1 MRGHVDDV
9 AVGAVGGDAMS
20 RHDGGETAEREAGY
34 FGPAVANSPRMDE
47 LHQRITE
54 LVTRMGAL
62 RIRYALIDRR
72 DPELVTRMGALDGA
86 MRHMAAI
93 IAEQERRILSLEAL
107 VGASPIEIA
116 LTHLPT
122 PMVAQTTGHAD
133 DRR

>member
-62 RIRYALIDRR
+62 
-72 DPELVTRMGALDGA
+72 DGA
-86 MRHMAAI
+86 MRRMAAI
-93 IAEQERRILSLEAL
+93 IAEQEREKLATAAWYATEARL
-107 VGASPIEIA
+107 NLAEVKR
-116 LTHLPT
+116 
-122 PMVAQTTGHAD
+122 Q
-133 DRR
+133 

>member
-1 MRGHVDDV
+1 VRGHVDDV

-62 RIRYALIDRR
+62 GDAIERL
-72 DPELVTRMGALDGA
+72 TK
-86 MRHMAAI
+86 I
-93 IAEQERRILSLEAL
+93 IAAQYDQIAALESL
-107 VGASPIEIA
+107 VGASPVESA
-116 LTHLPT
+116 LVTSYPRLS
-122 PMVAQTTGHAD
+122 VAQTTGHAD